1 MKKGRRE
8 FLLTGASALPAVL
21 ALESLANSPSVIKPE
36 GVFAQTHNFL
46 IQPELFVRYN
56 EKFEVVST
64 APWGVAEEDLDLLP
78 YVLGR
83 RQFDSGAAGAGGSK
97 GALSSPTLDRLSSF
111 RLQGEIPVTDIVGD
125 VSMAR
130 AGNRAI
136 DLSLGFFDRLN
147 GQKDGG
153 AVSLGSGILSVN
165 TPQGDKSKAPKAVQL
180 PSYVRIPIQV
190 PFTKYLLQF
199 RGPDTGHNMAP
210 CAPEPR
216 AHYHLEVQQIAIP
229 KNKYLANFHIGIWRS
244 GSKICFAIANS
255 EGRPTCFRRCTPS
268 WTDIKNAVQ
277 EALVKIGISLA
288 VAAAIAAVVATIMY
302 GSLVLLAV

>member
-8 FLLTGASALPAVL
+8 FLLTGAAVLPAAL
-21 ALESLANSPSVIKPE
+21 TLESLANAPAVVKSE
-36 GVFAQTHNFL
+36 GVLAQTHNFL
-46 IQPELFVRYN
+46 IQPELFVRYD
-56 EKFEVVST
+56 EKFGVVST

-78 YVLGR
+78 YVLGHT
-83 RQFDSGAAGAGGSK
+83 QFDLGDEAAGGGR
-97 GALSSPTLDRLSSF
+97 GTLSSRTLERLSSF

-125 VSMAR
+125 VSIAR

-136 DLSLGFFDRLN
+136 DLSLSFFDKLS
-147 GQKDGG
+147 GQKDSG
-153 AVSLGSGILSVN
+153 AVSFGSGVLSVN
-165 TPQGDKSKAPKAVQL
+165 TPQANNSLAPKAALL

-244 GSKICFAIANS
+244 GSQICFAIANS
-255 EGRPTCFRRCTPS
+255 EGRPACFRKCTPS

-277 EALVKIGISLA
+277 QALVGIGISLA